1 MARVYSQPP
10 SVGRLP
16 RKQVGERGE
25 ADEEDATKCIKAK
38 GAEARRLDP
47 ERQKWQIL
55 EPPGDSNKSD
65 NGSFYEDNGVRTV
78 TRIRARRA
86 KWMFPFSLTLPPTPH
101 AAASASP

>member
-1 MARVYSQPP
+1 MAV
-10 SVGRLP
+10 
-16 RKQVGERGE
+16 E
-25 ADEEDATKCIKAK
+25 EEDATKCIKAK
-38 GAEARRLDP
+38 GAEARQLDP

-86 KWMFPFSLTLPPTPH
+86 KWMFPFSLTLPPPPLLPH
-101 AAASASP
+101 DGPQLLPPSRKSREE